1 MMKTQLDHGGVV
13 RTGIGGA
20 GTLFGCLLIALLLC
34 IVQIS
39 GSKMLIAACL
49 VAFLA
54 FHFWSCFQNDAMC
67 VLLFF
72 LPWSPLL
79 RMDRSSISLFTIALL
94 VTCLYYWQR
103 DGFRLSLYQIL
114 VTAFLAVTTLIAK
127 AIQSNPIQTQYLFMM
142 LLLFPCVAKGLR
154 GAANFSR
161 LTLFFSCGIIMAA
174 LSARQIAAYPNI
186 SQYIKVDSYLK
197 ITRLSGYYRDPNFYS
212 AHITACLAGVQLL
225 MSRER
230 QRSRQ
235 IVWLGVMMV
244 LIYCGMLSASKSF
257 VIVLACLFFVW
268 VPILLARGNVKR
280 GTAILAGV
288 ACAAAV
294 MLLSAA
300 VQDLLRMVM
309 SRFSYAANVSDLT
322 THRSEIWRMYLHDL
336 SYDPVLMLL
345 GSGFT
350 SVTLRMK
357 ASHNTIIQGVFQF
370 GLIGLPVLCTWLVMT
385 LKRASGRSGCRKN
398 AFLLMCVGVVLPW
411 MALDIMFFDEFFLL
425 PVYAVIGAGYAAPGD
440 EQIDGNVVHAVER
453 MR

>member
-1 MMKTQLDHGGVV
+1 MNKTQLDHGGVV
-13 RTGIGGA
+13 RTGIGGV

-49 VAFLA
+49 AAFLA

-127 AIQSNPIQTQYLFMM
+127 AIQSNPIQNHYLFFFMM

-257 VIVLACLFFVW
+257 VIVLACLFF
-268 VPILLARGNVKR
+268 VKR

>member
-49 VAFLA
+49 AAFLA

-127 AIQSNPIQTQYLFMM
+127 AIQSNPIENHYLFFFMM
-142 LLLFPCVAKGLR
+142 LLLFPCVAKGLS
-154 GAANFSR
+154 GAAGFSR
-161 LTLFFSCGIIMAA
+161 LTLFFACGIIMAA

-235 IVWLGVMMV
+235 IVWIGVMMV
-244 LIYCGMLSASKSF
+244 LVYCGLLSASKSF
-257 VIVLACLFFVW
+257 VVVLACLFLVW
-268 VPILLARGNVKR
+268 VPVLLTGGHVKR

-288 ACAAAV
+288 VCAAAV

-300 VQDLLRMVM
+300 VQDLLHMVM
-309 SRFSYAANVSDLT
+309 FRFSTASNVSDLT
-322 THRSEIWRMYLHDL
+322 THRSEMYLHDL

-350 SVTLRMK
+350 SVTLKAK

-370 GLIGLPVLCTWLVMT
+370 GLIGLPVLCAWLALT
-385 LKRASGRSGCRKN
+385 LKRTSGGSGCRRN

-411 MALDIMFFDEFFLL
+411 MALDILFFDEFFLL

-440 EQIDGNVVHAVER
+440 EQIDGNVVNSAER
-453 MR
+453 AR